1 MNMQRSEIQE
11 RVIDI
16 LVQTFELER
25 AKVGPQSRLV
35 EDLDLDSIDALDM
48 VVELQ
53 TLLSRRI
60 DERDMK
66 GLRTV
71 ADVVDMVE
79 QQLQRSPI
87 ASAS

>member
-1 MNMQRSEIQE
+1 MATKEEIQAE
-11 RVIDI
+11 ITSA
-16 LVQTFELER
+16 LVELF
-25 AKVGPQSRLV
+25 ALDPASIGPSSRLV

-53 TLLSRRI
+53 SLLRGRI

-79 QQLQRSPI
+79 QQLQRSPV

>member
-1 MNMQRSEIQE
+1 MNMPRSEIQE

-53 TLLSRRI
+53 TLLRGRI

>member
-1 MNMQRSEIQE
+1 MHMARSEIQE

-53 TLLSRRI
+53 TLLRGRI

-79 QQLQRSPI
+79 QQLQRSPV

>member
-1 MNMQRSEIQE
+1 MSMTRSEMEE

-25 AKVGPQSRLV
+25 AKVGPHSRLV

-53 TLLSRRI
+53 TLLRGRI

-71 ADVVDMVE
+71 ADVVAMVE

>member
-1 MNMQRSEIQE
+1 MHMARNEIQE

-53 TLLSRRI
+53 TLLRGRI

-79 QQLQRSPI
+79 QQLQRSPV

>member
-1 MNMQRSEIQE
+1 MTRSEIQE

-53 TLLSRRI
+53 TLLRGRI

-71 ADVVDMVE
+71 TDVVDMVE
-79 QQLQRSPI
+79 QQLQRSPV

>member
-1 MNMQRSEIQE
+1 MNMPRSDIQ
-11 RVIDI
+11 
-16 LVQTFELER
+16 LER
-25 AKVGPQSRLV
+25 AKVGPHSRLV

-53 TLLSRRI
+53 SLLRGRI

-79 QQLQRSPI
+79 QQLQRSPV

>member
-1 MNMQRSEIQE
+1 MTKSEIQD
-11 RVIDI
+11 RVTDI
-16 LVQTFELER
+16 LVATFELDR
-25 AKVGPQSRLV
+25 AAIAPGARLA

-53 TLLSRRI
+53 SLLHGRL
-60 DERDMK
+60 DERELK

-71 ADVVDMVE
+71 ADVVELVE
-79 QQLQRSPI
+79 RQLERNRI